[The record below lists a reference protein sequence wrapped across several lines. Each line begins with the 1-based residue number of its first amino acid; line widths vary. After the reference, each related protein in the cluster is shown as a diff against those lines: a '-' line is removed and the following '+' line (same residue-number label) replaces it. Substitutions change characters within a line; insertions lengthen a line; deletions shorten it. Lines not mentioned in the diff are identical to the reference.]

1 MNRYE
6 RKIVGKLLKKF
17 SDRKIKYPNVE
28 INRRISLTINK
39 VLSNYSDY
47 NVDLSEKELVNQ
59 AISTLEKKG
68 FITTSKLKYS
78 EDFQTIYLN
87 LKNIH
92 LLEEYAAKN
101 LEIVPRSF
109 AAENLLQVIQKY
121 KEKGEVVE
129 YYVKEL
135 MDSIH
140 NRSIL
145 LDVNKEEDILKILV
159 FVENNKDFLYIR
171 EASML
176 IFGDSKYLENKRK
189 SQINAILYNYF
200 KSSNEYIIEEENLL
214 ERFNIYDT
222 DQDICIKGPVVIELD
237 NKVID
242 INGLSGGVSFSI
254 KDIGKIN
261 RITVHCPRIMTIEN
275 KTSFLRMNAL
285 EDCYIYLGGFATR
298 PQISFIKLL
307 FNDNPNK
314 EYLHFGDI
322 DAGGF
327 WIHKKLCEQSSIPFK
342 LFCMNKEILNNNRY
356 KVFLKSLTDSDIHR
370 LTILKNIPQYTKC
383 INWMLDNNC
392 KMEQEI
398 ISLFLDKSN

>member
-68 FITTSKLKYS
+68 FVTTSKLKYS

-356 KVFLKSLTDSDIHR
+356 KVFLKSLSDSDIHR

>member
-356 KVFLKSLTDSDIHR
+356 KVFLKSLSDSDIHR